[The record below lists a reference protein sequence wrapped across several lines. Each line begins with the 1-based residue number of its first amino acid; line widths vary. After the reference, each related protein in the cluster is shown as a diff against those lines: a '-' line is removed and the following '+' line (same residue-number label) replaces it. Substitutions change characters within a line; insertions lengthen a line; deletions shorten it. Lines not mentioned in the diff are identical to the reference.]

1 MKNKITLLNLLTFIF
16 VLGLNGQDCTFKDVN
31 FDYIQL
37 PSKPV
42 KKEYTNYQA
51 TVILKYI
58 DDLNSSKGSYQERVK
73 KADDD
78 YARAMENYYI
88 QSKLADNQYNTEI
101 AEWNKR
107 SIAEK
112 ILLDKNK
119 PQKRYVSQPYKQMPT
134 EEKYQKTFD
143 TEMLANKYFKLEGFN
158 NNPSN
163 AIILKIKLLGFD
175 SQTPEFNQKEY
186 TKTGTNQPTTK
197 YFKYS
202 YTIKYKHPIGYSIE
216 TPSEGLIWEDFPTDM
231 TQYTIVTTP
240 DYESKSQLDSWWSN
254 AKDGYLSNL
263 QEQIINTNL
272 TKIGTTINNMIG
284 FKKINYATELG
295 FVDEKKEYE
304 DLKEAYALALSGY
317 NLLATDQTKLTSI
330 PSLQKAAEIWE
341 KALKESDTE
350 NKKARIDADVTT
362 LIEINLLQ
370 VYMWMNEFDKAQAY
384 FDKLMIL
391 DSGRKNRHRAER
403 LRDFAKELKER
414 WVANK

>member
-119 PQKRYVSQPYKQMPT
+119 PQKDTFLNLINKCQPK
-134 EEKYQKTFD
+134 KNIK
-143 TEMLANKYFKLEGFN
+143 KLL
-158 NNPSN
+158 
-163 AIILKIKLLGFD
+163 ILKC
-175 SQTPEFNQKEY
+175 
-186 TKTGTNQPTTK
+186 
-197 YFKYS
+197 
-202 YTIKYKHPIGYSIE
+202 
-216 TPSEGLIWEDFPTDM
+216 
-231 TQYTIVTTP
+231 
-240 DYESKSQLDSWWSN
+240 
-254 AKDGYLSNL
+254 
-263 QEQIINTNL
+263 
-272 TKIGTTINNMIG
+272 
-284 FKKINYATELG
+284 
-295 FVDEKKEYE
+295 
-304 DLKEAYALALSGY
+304 
-317 NLLATDQTKLTSI
+317 
-330 PSLQKAAEIWE
+330 
-341 KALKESDTE
+341 
-350 NKKARIDADVTT
+350 
-362 LIEINLLQ
+362 
-370 VYMWMNEFDKAQAY
+370 
-384 FDKLMIL
+384 
-391 DSGRKNRHRAER
+391 
-403 LRDFAKELKER
+403 
-414 WVANK
+414 